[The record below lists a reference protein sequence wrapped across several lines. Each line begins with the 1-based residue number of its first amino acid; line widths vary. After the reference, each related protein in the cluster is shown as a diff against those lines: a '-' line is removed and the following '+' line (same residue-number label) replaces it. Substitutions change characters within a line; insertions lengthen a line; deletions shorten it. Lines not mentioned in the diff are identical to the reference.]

1 MLPEGTTADESVSI
15 EAAHSST
22 HDEAQLPGNLPQQHK
37 FQLTWNLVSLLKA
50 FFGLNLLKHT
60 ICLSLLI

>member
-37 FQLTWNLVSLLKA
+37 FQLT
-50 FFGLNLLKHT
+50 
-60 ICLSLLI
+60 